1 MGLMTN
7 DTKTNSNKQNNKTYD
22 NSKAIYIKIDG
33 QPKSAQFNP
42 RKAYENIITNEQVL
56 KIITTGDITNTEANK
71 EGYVN
76 FMLSKNDKS
85 FGFLNFL
92 ANDLNAD
99 SSEDAI
105 TEELFK
111 VEAKLSKVTLAD
123 ISRPMT
129 EAEAMAA
136 LDAL

>member
-7 DTKTNSNKQNNKTYD
+7 DTKTNNTNKTYD
-22 NSKAIYIKIDG
+22 NSKTIYIDVEG
-33 QPKSAQFNP
+33 QPLSAQFKP
-42 RKAYENIITNEQVL
+42 RKAYEDIITNEQVL
-56 KIITTGDITNTEANK
+56 KIITTGDITTTEANK

-85 FGFLNFL
+85 FGFLNFMK
-92 ANDLNAD
+92 NNLNAD

-111 VEAKLSKVTLAD
+111 VEARLSKVTIAD
-123 ISRPMT
+123 ISRAMT
-129 EAEAMAA
+129 EAEAM
-136 LDAL
+136 DALNAL

>member
-7 DTKTNSNKQNNKTYD
+7 NTNKATSTKTYNNDKV
-22 NSKAIYIKIDG
+22 IYVKVDG
-33 QPKSAQFNP
+33 QPLSAQFKP
-42 RKAYENIITNEQVL
+42 RKAYEDLITDEQVL
-56 KIITTGDITNTEANK
+56 KIITTGDITATEANDN
-71 EGYVN
+71 GYVN

-85 FGFLNFL
+85 LGFLNFL
-92 ANDLNAD
+92 KNSLNAD

-111 VEAKLSKVTLAD
+111 VEAKLSKVTIDD

-129 EAEAMAA
+129 EDEAMDVLNA
-136 LDAL
+136 L

>member
-7 DTKTNSNKQNNKTYD
+7 NTNKATSTKTYNNDKV
-22 NSKAIYIKIDG
+22 IYVKVDG
-33 QPKSAQFNP
+33 QPLSAQFKP
-42 RKAYENIITNEQVL
+42 RKAYEDLITDEQVL
-56 KIITTGDITNTEANK
+56 KIITTGDITATEANDN
-71 EGYVN
+71 GYVN

-85 FGFLNFL
+85 MGFLNFL
-92 ANDLNAD
+92 KNSLNAD

-111 VEAKLSKVTLAD
+111 VEAKLSKVTIDD

-129 EAEAMAA
+129 EDEAMDVLNA
-136 LDAL
+136 L